1 MLIAAIAAS
10 VLTAFAQPTAE
21 ELAALCESAR
31 ADAGSPAMGL
41 VVATADAEPAI
52 AVAGVRITDTDNAA
66 MPDDLWHWGSI
77 TKSMT
82 ATLVARLA
90 ERGTVSW
97 DDTIA
102 DHLAGRVGTIH
113 ETYQQ
118 TTFAHLLS
126 HRAGLQPN
134 IPMDQFGTFHR
145 PVEDPIADRLEWV
158 SIALAQEPAADLA
171 EKNIYSNN
179 GYIVAAAMLEAA
191 TGEPWEILIQR
202 EVFAPLGIEHA
213 GFGDPAATRPQAHPR
228 GHRFNDQ
235 HTAVM
240 PAGADNPPALGPA
253 GRVHMP
259 LADIARYLHAHAHRP
274 EHFLSEASFDRLHT
288 PRLRRLLRLRVD
300 HVTHRPTL
308 AQRLEHHVVRRGRVR
323 PKNRHRRRGRRQHR
337 QHPGRQAR
345 RLQGT
350 PGPPRRGR
358 LRPHRPN

>member
-1 MLIAAIAAS
+1 MLIAAITAS
-10 VLTAFAQPTAE
+10 VLTAFAQPTAA
-21 ELAALCESAR
+21 ELGELCESAR

-52 AVAGVRITDTDNAA
+52 AVAGVRITGTDNPAR
-66 MPDDLWHWGSI
+66 PDDLWHWGSI

-113 ETYQQ
+113 ETYQHA
-118 TTFAHLLS
+118 TFAHLLS

-134 IPMDQFGTFHR
+134 IPMDQFSRFHR

-202 EVFAPLGIEHA
+202 EVFDPLGIEHA
-213 GFGDPAATRPQAHPR
+213 GFGDPAATSPQAHPR

-288 PRLRRLLRLRVD
+288 PAFGD
-300 HVTHRPTL
+300 AYACGWITSPTGKRWHNGSNTMWY
-308 AQRLEHHVVRRGRVR
+308 AEAAFDPKTGTVAAVVANIGNTPGVR
-323 PKNRHRRRGRRQHR
+323 PAVSK
-337 QHPGRQAR
+337 A
-345 RLQGT
+345 LWA
-350 PGPPRRGR
+350 
-358 LRPHRPN
+358 LLAVDD